1 MIIVTVQLVSI
12 LYVGPC
18 TDHSIKGLFTC
29 ASSESMANIVFYTM
43 LFFINVVC
51 GARAAKYL
59 VETSSAL
66 HELVFYIDAHHFH
79 VELAGHP
86 ARDGN
91 TGEGSRGSEAGTPGL
106 CDDVAS
112 AQAVNA
118 ARVKFTRGLAQH
130 VERDPGPS
138 LFDLVRIS
146 PNSLIAILVYV
157 VATALSLFYKQ
168 VFHVS

>member
-1 MIIVTVQLVSI
+1 MKNPVS
-12 LYVGPC
+12 
-18 TDHSIKGLFTC
+18 F
-29 ASSESMANIVFYTM
+29 SEVSLAF
-43 LFFINVVC
+43 
-51 GARAAKYL
+51 R
-59 VETSSAL
+59 AL

-91 TGEGSRGSEAGTPGL
+91 TGEGSRVSEAGTPGL

-112 AQAVNA
+112 AQAVNT

-130 VERDPGPS
+130 GVERDPGPS

-146 PNSLIAILVYV
+146 PNSLIAILC
-157 VATALSLFYKQ
+157 TSWPRRCPCSTSTGQ

>member
-1 MIIVTVQLVSI
+1 
-12 LYVGPC
+12 
-18 TDHSIKGLFTC
+18 
-29 ASSESMANIVFYTM
+29 M

-86 ARDGN
+86 ARDGT